1 MVIEKLDNKGR
12 GICFINNKIT
22 FVENALPG
30 EDVDVEIFNEK
41 KKYNEAKVIKYNKKS
56 SDRACVDCKYYGI
69 CGGCDLLHMDYS
81 KELEFK
87 IKKVEDILKKFGGI
101 EYKINEII
109 SPNIYNYRNKAT
121 FQVNKKLG
129 YFKKRT
135 NDLIEIDNCLLVDER
150 INNLIKKIKELDL
163 INIEQIVI
171 RTSQNEIMLII
182 KSTGKIDD
190 RFSSLDVDSIVINKN
205 GNYKTIKGPGYIVE
219 SLDEYKFIVQ
229 PDSFFQVNSIA
240 AKLLY
245 DKVLEYASLKGNEK
259 VLDLYCGTGTIG
271 SYISKYADS
280 VLGVEINNYA
290 IEDAIKN
297 KKLNHIRN
305 IDFICSDA
313 SNIDLTGFDI
323 VIVDP
328 PRSGLDNKTKE
339 YLKTIN
345 PKKIIYVSC
354 DPVTLA
360 RDIKEL
366 TNYELK
372 EVELFNMFPRTY
384 HVETVS
390 VLYRKTIEK

>member
-30 EDVDVEIFNEK
+30 EDVDVEIINEK
-41 KKYNEAKVIKYNKKS
+41 KKYNEARVIKYNKKV
-56 SDRACVDCKYYGI
+56 SDRACINCEYYGI
-69 CGGCDLLHMDYS
+69 CGGCSLLHMDIG

-101 EYKINEII
+101 EYKIEEII

-150 INNLIKKIKELDL
+150 INKIIKQIKKFDL

-190 RFSSLDVDSIVINKN
+190 NLIGLDVDSIVINKK
-205 GNYKTIKGPGYIVE
+205 GIYKIIKGPGYIIE
-219 SLDEYKFIVQ
+219 ELGEYKFIVQ
-229 PDSFFQVNSIA
+229 PDSFFQVNSEA
-240 AKLLY
+240 AKMLY
-245 DKVLEYASLKGNEK
+245 DKVLEFASLKGSEK

-280 VLGVEINNYA
+280 VLGVEINKYA

-313 SNIDLTGFDI
+313 NNIDLTGFDI

-328 PRSGLDNKTKE
+328 PRSGLDSKTKE

-345 PKKIIYVSC
+345 PKKIVYVSC

-360 RDIKEL
+360 RDLKDLSEK
-366 TNYELK
+366 YEVKDISL
-372 EVELFNMFPRTY
+372 VNMFPRTE
-384 HVETVS
+384 HVETIC
-390 VLYRKTIEK
+390 LLKLK

>member
-69 CGGCDLLHMDYS
+69 CGGCDLLHMDHS

-150 INNLIKKIKELDL
+150 INNLINIIKELDL

-171 RTSQNEIMLII
+171 RTSPNEIMLII

-219 SLDEYKFIVQ
+219 SLGEYKFIVQ

-280 VLGVEINNYA
+280 VVGVEINKYA

-313 SNIDLTGFDI
+313 SNVDLAGFDL

-328 PRSGLDNKTKE
+328 PRSGLDNKTND

-360 RDIKEL
+360 RDLKDLSDKYDIKDICL
-366 TNYELK
+366 
-372 EVELFNMFPRTY
+372 VNMFPRTE
-384 HVETVS
+384 HVETV
-390 VLYRKTIEK
+390 VKLEKGE